1 MRTFIVIPLPEDVR
15 LLLGR
20 TQEQL
25 RACKADVRWTAVHS
39 IHLTLRFLGEIDPAL
54 LPALIQSLLAETAG
68 QEPFSI
74 CLSGLGAFPDLRRPR
89 VIWCGLQGDLVRLG
103 SLQRAVEAACI
114 MAGLPP
120 EDRPFHPHLTL
131 GRVKGKTNLQPL
143 SDYIKIASFPEH
155 EFSAGAFQV
164 YQSVLRPQGAQYH
177 ILERIELKDRRVP

>member
-1 MRTFIVIPLPEDVR
+1 MT
-15 LLLGR
+15 
-20 TQEQL
+20 
-25 RACKADVRWTAVHS
+25 
-39 IHLTLRFLGEIDPAL
+39 
-54 LPALIQSLLAETAG
+54 
-68 QEPFSI
+68 
-74 CLSGLGAFPDLRRPR
+74 
-89 VIWCGLQGDLVRLG
+89 
-103 SLQRAVEAACI
+103 
-114 MAGLPP
+114 GLPP